1 MSDVWCLPYSSAT
14 LGLVRVSARRT
25 PDLRVRNSCMR
36 RRRMQAHK
44 LDAYPTNDGSF
55 PLLVVFD
62 DSLHNRWAAAPEGVQ
77 PEFDAA
83 VDIGRLSMSQRV
95 PCGQSIRATFKQ
107 GDQPLMLRASE
118 PVVISNATAPLLLSL
133 AFTLSAAVP
142 LQCAASPARGRCEGP
157 VCVSMRMQQSST
169 ADTYFVPL
177 CGQRQGPLVST
188 ADSQRWQHMQI
199 PLQQFGHLR
208 TMDELVIVAGTVA
221 PNQMPLI
228 VCSDVNGWR
237 GPSFQAGHVAR
248 TAIR

>member
-1 MSDVWCLPYSSAT
+1 
-14 LGLVRVSARRT
+14 
-25 PDLRVRNSCMR
+25 
-36 RRRMQAHK
+36 MQAHK

-77 PEFDAA
+77 PKFDAA

-95 PCGQSIRATFKQ
+95 PCGQSIRTTFKQ
-107 GDQPLMLRASE
+107 GGQPLMLRASE

-133 AFTLSAAVP
+133 AFTLSAAVQ

-177 CGQRQGPLVST
+177 CGQQGPPVST

-199 PLQQFGHLR
+199 RLQQFNHARDGRAGHRGGNGSAQSDAL
-208 TMDELVIVAGTVA
+208 T
-221 PNQMPLI
+221 

-237 GPSFQAGHVAR
+237 GPIFQTAHVAR